1 MTKWITS
8 LILILTL
15 GASVLAGMP
24 LHEEEQGCTMAGMSG
39 DMECCK
45 KAWSNGDE
53 HQVTTARLCCAL
65 NCPQSGTTAPAGVQ
79 IPRNSIF
86 LAVAFHPA
94 VLQLPVSILLPRLQS
109 NWAHSP
115 PQNSNPAYI
124 RHLALLI

>member
-8 LILILTL
+8 LILILAL

-24 LHEEEQGCTMAGMSG
+24 LHEEEQACTMVGMSG

-45 KAWSNGDE
+45 KAWSHGDE
-53 HQVTTARLCCAL
+53 QAVTTARLCCAL

-94 VLQLPVSILLPRLQS
+94 VLQPPVTFAPPGLHQA
-109 NWAHSP
+109 WAHSP
-115 PQNSNPAYI
+115 PQSSNPAYI